1 MQLETNNEYKFPS
14 KITKKLSP
22 SHILMSQKRETD
34 DTNKSTNEAKS
45 LTLHLKM
52 KPAKNLT
59 TNNNNNNSN
68 SNGSKTNDSEIN
80 DSEINDSKED
90 SPKNDGSNND
100 KSVDDI
106 SDSKKPDGVV
116 DEEHNSVESHG
127 SGYDELEKYVSEEDD
142 NESGRAVY
150 QCNPIDIVTQ
160 N

>member
-59 TNNNNNNSN
+59 TNNNNSN
-68 SNGSKTNDSEIN
+68 RSKTNDSEIN
-80 DSEINDSKED
+80 DSKED
-90 SPKNDGSNND
+90 GPKNDCLNND
-100 KSVDDI
+100 KPVDDI
-106 SDSKKPDGVV
+106 SDGKKPDDVI
-116 DEEHNSVESHG
+116 DEEHNSAESHG
-127 SGYDELEKYVSEEDD
+127 SGYDEL
-142 NESGRAVY
+142 
-150 QCNPIDIVTQ
+150 
-160 N
+160 